1 MQGAHRAAA
10 QMLFQQSK
18 VAILTTDRTADPWL
32 RWFRIAL
39 WTALLASSVLYIR
52 FTWHWPLVG
61 DSSLIHYIAF
71 LMDRGWAPYRDLGDM
86 NLPGSFLIEW
96 AAMHVFG
103 TGSLAWRL
111 FDLTVLSATAAGFL
125 AIAGRGNRLAG
136 AFAAV
141 LFAVIHGRD
150 GINNTG
156 QRDLTMAALVV
167 LCYALLFL
175 AWRTESGKKSAG
187 AACLFGFCIA
197 AAGTIKPT
205 ALPLGLMLVV
215 ALAFVLRQQQR
226 PAARAVLLAAAGYL
240 TPLLVCFVFLGREH
254 AVGAFVHSLFTVVP
268 YFAGLGRKP
277 LSFLLLHSVSP
288 LMGLVAV
295 WFLLVIASTMATGF
309 WRRWRR
315 PWSLQQWER
324 AALLFG
330 AAVMLAG
337 LVAQGKGFPYHRYPF
352 LALLLPVI
360 AVDLVSALRQ
370 RGVVLALAVAGLAY
384 GAFVVVPQS
393 VAAVHRYDG
402 RNQELITMIEADL
415 TRLGGPSLSGRVQCM
430 DTISGCTTALY
441 RMRLEPATGLL
452 SDFLVFG
459 PEGNPAVRDAQS
471 QFLDKVNAR
480 PPEVIVVTANLFPD
494 GPGDFGKL
502 AMWPEFQQL
511 LSSRYRLCAQR
522 TPPDPVLWWSRVEPP
537 TSYRVYVLQRCFA
550 AGAG

>member
-1 MQGAHRAAA
+1 M
-10 QMLFQQSK
+10 
-18 VAILTTDRTADPWL
+18 TANRPNNNWL

-39 WTALLASSVLYIR
+39 WTVLLAASALYIF

-96 AAMHVFG
+96 ASMHIFG

-111 FDLTVLSATAAGFL
+111 FDLTVLAATAAGFL
-125 AIAGRGNRLAG
+125 GIAGRGNRLAG

-141 LFAVIHGRD
+141 VFAVIHGRD

-167 LCYALLFL
+167 LAYAFLFL
-175 AWRTESGKKSAG
+175 VWRTEPGKKSTG
-187 AACLFGFCIA
+187 AAFLFGFCIA

-205 ALPLGLMLVV
+205 ALPLGLVLLV
-215 ALAFVLRQQQR
+215 ALALVLMQQSK
-226 PAARAVLLAAAGYL
+226 PAVSCVLLAGIGFIL
-240 TPLLVCFVFLGREH
+240 PLLTCFVFLEREH
-254 AVGAFVHSLFTVVP
+254 AIGAFTQSLRTVVP

-295 WFLLVIASTMATGF
+295 WLLLVVVSTIIEGS
-309 WRRWRR
+309 WRRWTE
-315 PWSLQQWER
+315 PWSAQNRER

-330 AAVMLAG
+330 AAAMLAG
-337 LVAQGKGFPYHRYPF
+337 LVVQGKGFPYHRYPF
-352 LALLLPVI
+352 LALLLPVM
-360 AVDLVSALRQ
+360 ALDLITALRQ
-370 RGVVLALAVAGLAY
+370 RGVVLVLGVAGLAY
-384 GAFVVVPQS
+384 GGFVVVPES
-393 VAAVHRYDG
+393 VAAVHRYDW
-402 RNQELITMIEADL
+402 RNQELITMIQADL
-415 TRLGGPSLSGRVQCM
+415 TRLGGPSLSGHVQCM

-459 PEGNPAVRDAQS
+459 PGTNPAVRSARAR
-471 QFLDKVNAR
+471 FLDKAEVQ

-494 GPGDFGKL
+494 GPGEFQKL
-502 AMWPEFQQL
+502 AMWPEFQQIL
-511 LSSRYRLCAQR
+511 NTRYRLCVQR

-537 TSYRVYVLQRCFA
+537 TSYRVYVLNGCFA
-550 AGAG
+550 AGAGCAGIPPTNCGD

>member
-1 MQGAHRAAA
+1 M
-10 QMLFQQSK
+10 
-18 VAILTTDRTADPWL
+18 VTADPPNHLPSAQWL

-39 WTALLASSVLYIR
+39 WTALLASSFLYIGL
-52 FTWHWPLVG
+52 TWHWPLVG

-111 FDLTVLSATAAGFL
+111 FDLAVLAATAAGFL
-125 AIAGRGNRLAG
+125 AVAGRGNQLAG

-156 QRDLTMAALVV
+156 QRDLVMAALVV
-167 LCYALLFL
+167 LGYAFLFR
-175 AWRTESGKKSAG
+175 AWRADGRKESGFS
-187 AACLFGFCIA
+187 ACLFGFCLA

-205 ALPLGLMLVV
+205 ALPLGVVLLV
-215 ALAFVLRQQQR
+215 ALAFVLQQQQKSAVR
-226 PAARAVLLAAAGYL
+226 EVLLAAAGFI
-240 TPLLVCFVFLGREH
+240 TPLLICFVFLGREH
-254 AVGAFVHSLFTVVP
+254 AIGAFLYGLRTVVP

-277 LSFLLLHSVSP
+277 LSFLLIHSVSP
-288 LMGLVAV
+288 LMGLVVV
-295 WFLLVIASTMATGF
+295 WFLLVIVSTMATGS
-309 WRRWRR
+309 WRRWRQ
-315 PWSLQQWER
+315 PWSLQQGER

-352 LALLLPVI
+352 LALLLPLI
-360 AVDLVSALRQ
+360 ALDLVSALRQ
-370 RGVVLALAVAGLAY
+370 RGLVRALAVAGLAY

-393 VAAVHRYDG
+393 VADVHRYDG
-402 RNQELITMIEADL
+402 RNQELIAMIQSDL
-415 TRLGGPSLSGRVQCM
+415 TRLGGPSLSGHVQCM

-459 PEGNPAVRDAQS
+459 PEANSAVRDARS

-537 TSYRVYVLQRCFA
+537 TSYRVYVLDRCFA
-550 AGAG
+550 AGAGCALSLPPGCGN